1 MSASSFQ
8 EKEFNTKSFDGNLWK
23 RIYNLAQPEH
33 KDLKMLLLVNLA
45 VGIMDALF
53 PYLEKIGLDYFA
65 VAEYRQNELT
75 AYILVCAAGIAMT
88 AFMVYQVFRLAG
100 KVEMGFSFDV
110 REKAFAHLQILSFSY
125 YDTTPIGWL
134 MARVTSDI
142 ARVAEIFGWS
152 LMDFAYGF
160 FNMLAVTII
169 MLIVNWKLAMLV
181 LVFTPLLAFL
191 CVFFQ
196 TKMLHNYRDVRRIN
210 SRITSSFNECISGAK
225 TTKTLGIEEHNFHDF
240 RDETRE
246 IRHASIRA
254 AVLSSVFMPLILL
267 IGALTSALLLNY
279 GGRNVLSGIL
289 KFGTLMMFTQYAIQ
303 FYEPLKAIAGLIA
316 EMQMAQANAERILS
330 LLDAQPTVTDTPEV
344 IEKYGTE
351 IDPKIENY
359 EEMIGNIIFD
369 HVRFHYIEGEPV
381 LKDFNLSVQQGQ
393 TIALVGETGSG
404 KSTIVNLL
412 CRFYEPVSGEI
423 RIDGHRSQDRSIG
436 WLHSNLGYVMQ
447 SPHLFS
453 GTVKDNV
460 RYGRLD
466 ATDEEI
472 VEACKLVNAHSFIT
486 KLEKGYDSEVG
497 EGGGLLSTG
506 QKQLISFA
514 RAIIADPRLFVL
526 DEATSSID
534 TESEKLIQDAIQK
547 VLKGRTSF
555 IIAHRLSTI
564 VNSDLI
570 LVVRHGEVIEQG
582 THRELMKQHGYY
594 YRLYTNQFIRQRQD
608 EVMNQSALEN
618 A

>member
-1 MSASSFQ
+1 MSTVGFQ
-8 EKEFNTKSFDGNLWK
+8 EKQYNTKSFDKNLWK
-23 RIYNLAQPEH
+23 RIYHLAQPEH
-33 KDLKMLLLVNLA
+33 RDLKMLMLVNLI
-45 VGIMDALF
+45 VGCMDALF
-53 PYLEKIGLDYFA
+53 PYLEKVGLDYFA
-65 VAEYRQNELT
+65 VQEYKTYELI
-75 AYILVCAAGIAMT
+75 AYIVLFALGIVLM
-88 AFMVYQVFRLAG
+88 AFLVYQLFRLAG
-100 KVEMGFSFDV
+100 KVEMGFAFDV

-142 ARVAEIFGWS
+142 GRVAEIFGWS

-160 FNMLAVTII
+160 FNMMAVTVI
-169 MLIVNWKLAMLV
+169 MLIVNWKLALLV
-181 LVFTPLLAFL
+181 LIFPPLLAVL

-196 TKMLHNYRDVRRIN
+196 TRMLHNYRDVRRIN
-210 SRITSSFNECISGAK
+210 SRITSSFNECITGAR
-225 TTKTLGIEEHNFHDF
+225 TTKTLGIEDHNYHDF
-240 RDETRE
+240 KDETRE
-246 IRHASIRA
+246 IRHASIKA
-254 AVLSSVFMPLILL
+254 ATLSSIFMPLVMF

-279 GGRNVLSGIL
+279 GGSDVLSGVL
-289 KFGTLMMFTQYAIQ
+289 KFGTLMMFTQYATQ

-330 LLDAQPTVTDTPEV
+330 LLDAKPTVTDTPEV

-351 IDPKIENY
+351 IDPKPENY
-359 EEMIGNIIFD
+359 EPMTGDVVFD
-369 HVRFHYIEGEPV
+369 HVKFHYIEDEPV
-381 LKDFNLSVQQGQ
+381 LKDFNLTVHHGE

-472 VEACKLVNAHSFIT
+472 VAACKLVNAHSFIT
-486 KLEKGYDSEVG
+486 KLEKGYDNEVG
-497 EGGGLLSTG
+497 EGGNLLSTG
-506 QKQLISFA
+506 QKQLLSFA

-570 LVVRHGEVIEQG
+570 LVVRHGEVIERG
-582 THRELMKQHGYY
+582 THRELMKIHGYY
-594 YRLYTNQFIRQRQD
+594 YRLYTNQFIRERQD
-608 EVMNQSALEN
+608 EVMNQIA
-618 A
+618 